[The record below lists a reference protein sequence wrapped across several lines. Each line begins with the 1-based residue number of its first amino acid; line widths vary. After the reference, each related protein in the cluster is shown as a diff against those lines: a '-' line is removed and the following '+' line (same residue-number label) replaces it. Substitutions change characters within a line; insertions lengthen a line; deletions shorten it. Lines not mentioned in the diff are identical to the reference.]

1 MIQLTMKI
9 FIISPVRSRLFENFD
24 RIEQQLMAR
33 INTVEQMLQQ
43 KAAIAKMDEVQKIWR
58 TKSRAF

>member
-1 MIQLTMKI
+1 MSMCLNQG
-9 FIISPVRSRLFENFD
+9 IIRSRLFENFD